1 LSWSRKVKKAP
12 ARWPAIGSALLLI
25 AAALTAA
32 LSSTTPASAHPVN
45 AADFQQVQLARG
57 AAEVGESMS
66 PPVVADRSV
75 LRTARNGTVRRT
87 DAGGT
92 TTVIGSIPVYAHDG
106 DGLQG
111 IGIDRGPPGADH
123 FDWPRFLA
131 GLAATGYGGAVCIES
146 FTAQNEAIATAAS
159 IWRPLAPSQDTL
171 ARDGLSYLRTVL
183 RGLENVPLT
192 G

>member
-1 LSWSRKVKKAP
+1 
-12 ARWPAIGSALLLI
+12 
-25 AAALTAA
+25 
-32 LSSTTPASAHPVN
+32 
-45 AADFQQVQLARG
+45 
-57 AAEVGESMS
+57 
-66 PPVVADRSV
+66 
-75 LRTARNGTVRRT
+75 VRRT

-92 TTVIGSIPVYAHDG
+92 TTVIGSIPVYAHDE

-111 IGIDRGPPGADH
+111 IGTDRGTPGADH

-131 GLAATGYGGAVCIES
+131 GLATTGYGGAVCIES

-159 IWRPLAPSQDTL
+159 IWRSLAPSQDTL

-183 RGLENVPLT
+183 RGLENAPLT